1 MKVTHSLLLSVGVH
15 LSVVWALLWGY
26 APHEQQMLQAGRA
39 GESMAGMHVT
49 SFSAHAVRLLSTNT
63 AASSADEP
71 GTASSTMLG
80 AAVPAV
86 MPALPVNDRALV
98 TAASSDTAATTRPQK
113 PTEKTRETPRPPQDP
128 APVRAKENA
137 DVRKI
142 LASPRSETR
151 DAPEPVTG
159 AASPAEPGN
168 RTTAPAPASASA
180 GGQAAPAGEST
191 LGQASQGAGTS
202 QTGTLKALQRR
213 VNYPVRARS
222 MGVEGLVRLR
232 FDVTASGTVTNIRVL
247 SENPDGMF
255 SSDVIKDMARWRYQA
270 GSAVADQTVSVIFR
284 LNGHI
289 EIQN

>member
-1 MKVTHSLLLSVGVH
+1 MKATHSLLLSVGVH

-26 APHEQQMLQAGRA
+26 APHEQLVLQAGRA
-39 GESMAGMHVT
+39 GESVTGMHVT
-49 SFSAHAVRLLSTNT
+49 SFSAHAVRLLSAST
-63 AASSADEP
+63 ATSSADEP
-71 GTASSTMLG
+71 VTATRVTPV
-80 AAVPAV
+80 AVAPAV
-86 MPALPVNDRALV
+86 MRPLPVNERAVV
-98 TAASSDTAATTRPQK
+98 TATSSEPAATTRPPK
-113 PTEKTRETPRPPQDP
+113 PTEKTREPSRPPKDP
-128 APVRAKENA
+128 VPVKEKA
-137 DVRKI
+137 DVKKTP
-142 LASPRSETR
+142 ASPRSETR
-151 DAPEPVTG
+151 DTPTPVAD

-168 RTTAPAPASASA
+168 RATASAPASASA

-191 LGQASQGAGTS
+191 QGQAHQGAGNS

-222 MGVEGLVRLR
+222 MGVEGQVRLR

-270 GSAVADQTVSVIFR
+270 DSPVADQTVSVIFR

-289 EIQN
+289 ELQN

>member
-1 MKVTHSLLLSVGVH
+1 MKSTHSLLLSVGVH
-15 LSVVWALLWGY
+15 LSLVWALLWGY
-26 APHEQQMLQAGRA
+26 APHDRPVLQAGRA
-39 GESMAGMHVT
+39 GESMTGMHVT
-49 SFSAHAVRLLSTNT
+49 SFSAHAVRLLSATT
-63 AASSADEP
+63 ATSPADEP
-71 GTASSTMLG
+71 VTTSRTTPV
-80 AAVPAV
+80 AVAPTV
-86 MPALPVNDRALV
+86 MPVLPVNDRAVV
-98 TAASSDTAATTRPQK
+98 TVASSHSTATTRPQK
-113 PTEKTRETPRPPQDP
+113 PTEKTRETPRPPKDP
-128 APVRAKENA
+128 TPVKAKEKA
-137 DVRKI
+137 DVRTI
-142 LASPRSETR
+142 PAEPRSETR
-151 DAPEPVTG
+151 DAPAPVAG
-159 AASPAEPGN
+159 ATNPAEPGN
-168 RTTAPAPASASA
+168 HTTASANASASA

-202 QTGTLKALQRR
+202 QTGALKALQRR